1 MTDQADSLRRMVAGR
16 SEAGSATGRART
28 IALISGRGGVG
39 KTNLAAGLA
48 VLAGRAGR
56 RVVLVDCAFGLANVD
71 LLFEVDPPHN
81 LTHVF
86 SGEKEVRDCLVHVAD
101 GVRILAGVNGV
112 ARLANMESAERA
124 GLLERLREIQTEADL
139 VLLDAGCGVG
149 DNVMEVAA
157 MADAVLLVT
166 VPEPTATWAAYAS
179 VKVLARRGEAPHVG
193 LVVNRAAHR
202 GEAER
207 VAEKLGRVVREHLG
221 VELHFWG
228 YVLEDPHVPVAV
240 KRQRP
245 FVLEFPRCPA
255 TACLE
260 RVAERLGDG
269 AGPAPPGGVLSRLSS
284 WFR

>member
-1 MTDQADSLRRMVAGR
+1 MADQADSLRRMVAGTR
-16 SEAGSATGRART
+16 ETGKAAGRARSV
-28 IALISGRGGVG
+28 ALISGRGGVG
-39 KTNLAAGLA
+39 KTNLAASLA
-48 VLAGRAGR
+48 VLLGRAGR
-56 RVVLVDCAFGLANVD
+56 RVVLVDCDFGLANVD

-81 LTHVF
+81 ISHVL
-86 SGEKEVRDCLVHVAD
+86 SGEKEVRDCLTHVAD

-112 ARLANMESAERA
+112 ARLANLEAGERT
-124 GLLERLREIQTEADL
+124 GLLERLAAIETEADL
-139 VLLDAGCGVG
+139 VLFDAGCGVG

-179 VKVLARRGEAPHVG
+179 AKVLARREQASHVG

-207 VAEKLGRVVREHLG
+207 VAGKLGRVVKEHLG
-221 VELHFWG
+221 VELHPWG

-245 FVLEFPRCPA
+245 FVQEFPRCPA
-255 TACLE
+255 AACLE

-269 AGPAPPGGVLSRLSS
+269 ADPAPPGGVLSRLSS